1 MATWLTPFLLG
12 LLVTTGLLLPLL
24 LRFRASAGK
33 ASHRAA
39 ALEREAAELRRGRAQ
54 MEEDQRSVL
63 QFLKEFPNLARDLF
77 GGFAE
82 RQLPPTLLHVL
93 QKSLDPAQ
101 ALVLVR
107 RGQEAADAR
116 FVVAAAYPEGGVP
129 KVGTEMPLDRGELGF
144 VAESQLLASRE
155 DLATDEAR
163 RRIKPG
169 PDPLGGLQPQLIA
182 PLVFDHETLG
192 MIALSRP
199 RRAVGDGKAALRLIA
214 QTAAQALHA
223 AAASARVRTTGE
235 MDGLTRA
242 FNKRHMEHALSD
254 WIQRAAAT
262 LGEHPGARGAAPA
275 GVSIFLFDIDH
286 FKHYNDT
293 NGHLPGDKLLQELV
307 RVVQDAIRK
316 DDVFGR
322 FGGEEFLLILPNTT
336 VDQALGAANKVRQAI
351 ADRRFPFAEKQPM
364 GILSI
369 SGGVAEY
376 PHDGPDVVGLLR
388 AADAAL
394 YEAKRQGRNRVVT
407 AQSARN
413 GLPAP
418 VGAPVAP
425 TPASLAAGA
434 ASPPFR
440 SITDAGGPGKRA

>member
-1 MATWLTPFLLG
+1 MATWLTPFFFG
-12 LLVTTGLLLPLL
+12 LLVTAGLLLPIL
-24 LRFRASAGK
+24 LRFRTSAGE
-33 ASHRAA
+33 ANRRSA
-39 ALEREAAELRRGRAQ
+39 ALEREAGELRRGRAQ

-82 RQLPPTLLHVL
+82 RQLPPTLLHVV

-107 RGQEAADAR
+107 RGQEATDAR

-129 KVGTEMPLDRGELGF
+129 KVGTEMRLDRGEMGF

-169 PDPLGGLQPQLIA
+169 PDALGGLQPQLIA

-242 FNKRHMEHALSD
+242 FNK
-254 WIQRAAAT
+254 
-262 LGEHPGARGAAPA
+262 
-275 GVSIFLFDIDH
+275 
-286 FKHYNDT
+286 
-293 NGHLPGDKLLQELV
+293 
-307 RVVQDAIRK
+307 
-316 DDVFGR
+316 
-322 FGGEEFLLILPNTT
+322 
-336 VDQALGAANKVRQAI
+336 
-351 ADRRFPFAEKQPM
+351 
-364 GILSI
+364 
-369 SGGVAEY
+369 
-376 PHDGPDVVGLLR
+376 
-388 AADAAL
+388 
-394 YEAKRQGRNRVVT
+394 
-407 AQSARN
+407 
-413 GLPAP
+413 
-418 VGAPVAP
+418 
-425 TPASLAAGA
+425 
-434 ASPPFR
+434 
-440 SITDAGGPGKRA
+440 

>member
-1 MATWLTPFLLG
+1 MATWLTPFFFG
-12 LLVTTGLLLPLL
+12 LLVTAGLLLPIL
-24 LRFRASAGK
+24 LRFRTSAGE
-33 ASHRAA
+33 ANRRSA
-39 ALEREAAELRRGRAQ
+39 ALEREAGELRRGRAQ

-82 RQLPPTLLHVL
+82 RQLPPTLLHVV

-107 RGQEAADAR
+107 RGQEATDA
-116 FVVAAAYPEGGVP
+116 
-129 KVGTEMPLDRGELGF
+129 
-144 VAESQLLASRE
+144 
-155 DLATDEAR
+155 
-163 RRIKPG
+163 
-169 PDPLGGLQPQLIA
+169 LGGLQPQLIA

-254 WIQRAAAT
+254 WIQRAS
-262 LGEHPGARGAAPA
+262 AAPGERPGSRG

-307 RVVQDAIRK
+307 RVVQDGVRK
-316 DDVFGR
+316 DDIFGR

-336 VDQALGAANKVRQAI
+336 LDQALGAANKVRQAI
-351 ADRRFPFAEKQPM
+351 AARKFPFAEKQPM

-376 PHDGPDVVGLLR
+376 PHDGTDVVGLLR

-407 AQSARN
+407 ALTARN

-418 VGAPVAP
+418 VVSPVAA

-434 ASPPFR
+434 AVPPFR
-440 SITDAGGPGKRA
+440 ST

>member
-12 LLVTTGLLLPLL
+12 LLVTTGLLLPIL
-24 LRFRASAGK
+24 LRFRASAGE
-33 ASHRAA
+33 ARHHAA
-39 ALEREAAELRRGRAQ
+39 ALEREAGDLRRGRAQ
-54 MEEDQRSVL
+54 MEEEQRSVL

-107 RGQEAADAR
+107 RGQEATDAR
-116 FVVAAAYPEGGVP
+116 FVVAAAYP
-129 KVGTEMPLDRGELGF
+129 
-144 VAESQLLASRE
+144 
-155 DLATDEAR
+155 
-163 RRIKPG
+163 
-169 PDPLGGLQPQLIA
+169 
-182 PLVFDHETLG
+182 
-192 MIALSRP
+192 
-199 RRAVGDGKAALRLIA
+199 VGDGKAALRLIA

-262 LGEHPGARGAAPA
+262 PGERPGSRG

-307 RVVQDAIRK
+307 RVVQDGVRK
-316 DDVFGR
+316 DDIFGR
-322 FGGEEFLLILPNTT
+322 LGGEEFLLILPNTT
-336 VDQALGAANKVRQAI
+336 LDQALGAANKVREAI
-351 ADRRFPFAEKQPM
+351 AARKFPFAEKQPM
-364 GILSI
+364 GILSV

-376 PHDGPDVVGLLR
+376 PHDGTDVVGLLR

-407 AQSARN
+407 ALTARN

-418 VGAPVAP
+418 V
-425 TPASLAAGA
+425 
-434 ASPPFR
+434 
-440 SITDAGGPGKRA
+440 

>member
-1 MATWLTPFLLG
+1 MAPWLTPFFFG
-12 LLVTTGLLLPLL
+12 LLVTAGLLLPLL
-24 LRFRASAGK
+24 LRFRTSAGE
-33 ASHRAA
+33 ANHRAA
-39 ALEREAAELRRGRAQ
+39 ALERDAGELRRGRAQ

-107 RGQEAADAR
+107 RGQEATDAR

-129 KVGTEMPLDRGELGF
+129 KVGTEMRLDRGEMGF

-169 PDPLGGLQPQLIA
+169 PDPLGGLQPPLIA
-182 PLVFDHETLG
+182 PL
-192 MIALSRP
+192 
-199 RRAVGDGKAALRLIA
+199 
-214 QTAAQALHA
+214 
-223 AAASARVRTTGE
+223 
-235 MDGLTRA
+235 
-242 FNKRHMEHALSD
+242 
-254 WIQRAAAT
+254 
-262 LGEHPGARGAAPA
+262 
-275 GVSIFLFDIDH
+275 LFDIDH

-307 RVVQDAIRK
+307 RVVQDGVRK
-316 DDVFGR
+316 DDIFGR

-336 VDQALGAANKVRQAI
+336 LDQALGAANKVREAI
-351 ADRRFPFAEKQPM
+351 AARKFPFAEKQPM

-369 SGGVAEY
+369 SGGVAGY
-376 PHDGPDVVGLLR
+376 PHDGTDVVGLLR
-388 AADAAL
+388 
-394 YEAKRQGRNRVVT
+394 
-407 AQSARN
+407 
-413 GLPAP
+413 
-418 VGAPVAP
+418 
-425 TPASLAAGA
+425 AAGA

>member
-1 MATWLTPFLLG
+1 MPTWITPFLLG
-12 LLVTTGLLLPLL
+12 LLVTAALLLPVL
-24 LRFRASAGK
+24 LRFRASAGE
-33 ASHRAA
+33 ANRRAA
-39 ALEREAAELRRGRAQ
+39 ALERESGELRRGRAE
-54 MEEDQRSVL
+54 MDEEQRSVL

-77 GGFAE
+77 GYAE

-107 RGQEAADAR
+107 RGQEPADAR

-129 KVGTEMPLDRGELGF
+129 KVGTEMPLDRGELGY

-155 DLATDEAR
+155 DLTTDEAR

-169 PDPLGGLQPQLIA
+169 PDALGGMQPQLMA

-223 AAASARVRTTGE
+223 AAASARVRVTGE
-235 MDGLTRA
+235 MDALTRA
-242 FNKRHMEHALSD
+242 YNKRHMEHALSD
-254 WIQRAAAT
+254 LIQRVA
-262 LGEHPGARGAAPA
+262 A
-275 GVSIFLFDIDH
+275 GVSVFLFDIDH

-307 RVVQDAIRK
+307 RVVQDTIRK
-316 DDVFGR
+316 DDIFGR
-322 FGGEEFLLILPNTT
+322 FGGEEFLLVLPNTT
-336 VDQALGAANKVRQAI
+336 LEQAMGAANKVREAI
-351 ADRRFPFAEKQPM
+351 AARRFPFAEKQPLGM
-364 GILSI
+364 LSI

-376 PHDGPDVVGLLR
+376 PHDGPDAAGLLR

-407 AQSARN
+407 A
-413 GLPAP
+413 
-418 VGAPVAP
+418 
-425 TPASLAAGA
+425 ASLAAGA
-434 ASPPFR
+434 ASPPLR
-440 SITDAGGPGKRA
+440 SLRVAVGTGTRA

>member
-12 LLVTTGLLLPLL
+12 LLVTTGLLLPIL
-24 LRFRASAGK
+24 LRFRTSAGE
-33 ASHRAA
+33 ANHRAA
-39 ALEREAAELRRGRAQ
+39 ALEREAGELRRGRAQ

-107 RGQEAADAR
+107 RGQEATDAR

-129 KVGTEMPLDRGELGF
+129 KVGTEMRLDRGEMGF

-169 PDPLGGLQPQLIA
+169 PDA
-182 PLVFDHETLG
+182 LG

-242 FNKRHMEHALSD
+242 FNKRHMEHALSE

-262 LGEHPGARGAAPA
+262 SGEGPGSRGAGPA

-307 RVVQDAIRK
+307 RVVQDGVRK
-316 DDVFGR
+316 DDIFGR

-336 VDQALGAANKVRQAI
+336 LEQ
-351 ADRRFPFAEKQPM
+351 
-364 GILSI
+364 
-369 SGGVAEY
+369 
-376 PHDGPDVVGLLR
+376 
-388 AADAAL
+388 
-394 YEAKRQGRNRVVT
+394 
-407 AQSARN
+407 
-413 GLPAP
+413 
-418 VGAPVAP
+418 
-425 TPASLAAGA
+425 
-434 ASPPFR
+434 
-440 SITDAGGPGKRA
+440 

>member
-1 MATWLTPFLLG
+1 MAIWITPFLLG
-12 LLVTTGLLLPLL
+12 LLVTIGLLLPIV
-24 LRFRASAGK
+24 LRFRASAAEAKRG
-33 ASHRAA
+33 AA
-39 ALEREAAELRRGRAQ
+39 ALEREAGELRRGRAQ

-63 QFLKEFPNLARDLF
+63 EFLKEFPNLARDLF

-107 RGQEAADAR
+107 RGQEPAEPR
-116 FVVAAAYPEGGVP
+116 FWVAAAYPEGAVP
-129 KVGTEMPLDRGELGF
+129 KVGTELPLDRGELGF

-169 PDPLGGLQPQLIA
+169 PDALGGLQPQLIA

-199 RRAVGDGKAALRLIA
+199 RRPVGDGKAALRLIA

-223 AAASARVRTTGE
+223 AAASARVRITGE

-242 FNKRHMEHALSD
+242 FNKRHTEQALSD
-254 WIQRAAAT
+254 WIQRVAT
-262 LGEHPGARGAAPA
+262 AQGDRGGARSAAPA

-316 DDVFGR
+316 DDIFGR

-336 VDQALGAANKVRQAI
+336 REQALGAANKVREAI
-351 ADRRFPFAEKQPM
+351 AARRFPFAEKQPM
-364 GILSI
+364 GMLSI

-376 PHDGPDVVGLLR
+376 PDDGPDVVSLLR

-407 AQSARN
+407 APPART

-418 VGAPVAP
+418 PGPPVAP
-425 TPASLAAGA
+425 TPASRAAGA
-434 ASPPFR
+434 VNPPFR
-440 SITDAGGPGKRA
+440 SLRAAGSGKRA

>member
-1 MATWLTPFLLG
+1 MATWLTPFFFG
-12 LLVTTGLLLPLL
+12 LLVTAGLLLPIL
-24 LRFRASAGK
+24 LRFRTSAGE
-33 ASHRAA
+33 ANRRSA
-39 ALEREAAELRRGRAQ
+39 ALEREAGELRRGRAQ

-107 RGQEAADAR
+107 RGQEATDAR

-129 KVGTEMPLDRGELGF
+129 KVGTEMRLDRGEMGF

-169 PDPLGGLQPQLIA
+169 PDALGGLQPQLIA

-254 WIQRAAAT
+254 WIQRAS
-262 LGEHPGARGAAPA
+262 AAPGERPGSRG

-307 RVVQDAIRK
+307 RVVQDGVRK
-316 DDVFGR
+316 DDIFGR

-336 VDQALGAANKVRQAI
+336 LDQALGAANKVREAI
-351 ADRRFPFAEKQPM
+351 AARKFPFAEKQPM

-376 PHDGPDVVGLLR
+376 PHDGTDVVGLLR

-407 AQSARN
+407 ALTARN

-425 TPASLAAGA
+425 TPASLVAGA

>member
-12 LLVTTGLLLPLL
+12 LLVTAALLLPVL
-24 LRFRASAGK
+24 LRFRASAGE
-33 ASHRAA
+33 ANRRAA
-39 ALEREAAELRRGRAQ
+39 ALEREASELRRGRTQ
-54 MEEDQRSVL
+54 MDEDQRSVL

-77 GGFAE
+77 GGYAE

-107 RGQEAADAR
+107 RGQEPADAR

-129 KVGTEMPLDRGELGF
+129 RVGTEMPLDRGELGF

-155 DLATDEAR
+155 DLTTDEAR

-169 PDPLGGLQPQLIA
+169 PDSLAGMQPQLLA

-223 AAASARVRTTGE
+223 AAASARVRVTGE

-242 FNKRHMEHALSD
+242 YNKRHMEQALSD
-254 WIQRAAAT
+254 LIQR
-262 LGEHPGARGAAPA
+262 GGAGA
-275 GVSIFLFDIDH
+275 SIFLFDIDH

-307 RVVQDAIRK
+307 RVVQDSIRK
-316 DDVFGR
+316 DDIFGR

-336 VDQALGAANKVRQAI
+336 REQATGAANKVREAI
-351 ADRRFPFAEKQPM
+351 AARRFPFAEKQPM

-376 PHDGPDVVGLLR
+376 PHDGPDGVGLLR

-407 AQSARN
+407 AAM
-413 GLPAP
+413 A
-418 VGAPVAP
+418 
-425 TPASLAAGA
+425 PASLAAGA
-434 ASPPFR
+434 ASPPVRSFR
-440 SITDAGGPGKRA
+440 VAVGTGKRA

>member
-12 LLVTTGLLLPLL
+12 LLVTTGLLLPIL
-24 LRFRASAGK
+24 LRFRTSAGE
-33 ASHRAA
+33 ANHRAA
-39 ALEREAAELRRGRAQ
+39 AREREAGELRRGRAQ

-107 RGQEAADAR
+107 RGQEADAR

-129 KVGTEMPLDRGELGF
+129 KVGTEMRLDRGEMGF

-169 PDPLGGLQPQLIA
+169 PDALGGLQPQLIA

-254 WIQRAAAT
+254 WIQRASAAP
-262 LGEHPGARGAAPA
+262 GERPGSRGAALA
-275 GVSIFLFDIDH
+275 AVSIFLFDIDH

-307 RVVQDAIRK
+307 RVVQDGVRK
-316 DDVFGR
+316 DDIFGR

-336 VDQALGAANKVRQAI
+336 LDQALGAANKVREAI
-351 ADRRFPFAEKQPM
+351 AARKFPFAEKQPM

-376 PHDGPDVVGLLR
+376 PHDGTDVVGLLR

-407 AQSARN
+407 ALTARN